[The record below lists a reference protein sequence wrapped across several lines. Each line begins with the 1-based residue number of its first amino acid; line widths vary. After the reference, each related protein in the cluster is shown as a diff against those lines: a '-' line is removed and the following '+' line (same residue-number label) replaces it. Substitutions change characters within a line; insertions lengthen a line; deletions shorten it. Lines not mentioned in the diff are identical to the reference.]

1 MAIFSNE
8 SKPLEP
14 NPMRR
19 KTDHTTLSII
29 AKDLTV
35 VGDLSSQGVVKV
47 EGTVQGTIRAGTQVL
62 IAPGA
67 TVHGDVHSAEA
78 IIGGRVEGT
87 VHATDRVEVQSTAEI
102 EGDVQTRRMVVLEG
116 GSVNGTVKMTLS
128 QPELSAAE

>member
-78 IIGGRVEGT
+78 IIGGRVPPTGWRCSPPPRSR
-87 VHATDRVEVQSTAEI
+87 ATSRPA
-102 EGDVQTRRMVVLEG
+102 GWWCWKAG
-116 GSVNGTVKMTLS
+116 
-128 QPELSAAE
+128 A